1 MKDSLKN
8 QVIRSAAWNVLGSGL
23 GRMVAIASAIILAR
37 LLSPEDYAF
46 AGLGIVLLG
55 IFNMLAA
62 HGFGYYIIQQ
72 KTLNDE
78 TCHSI
83 FWLVTF
89 VGFVLTF
96 FVFVSAPW
104 LARFYQNPDLILIV
118 RILGIGIV
126 VNLIGGVPNALLQRR
141 MEYFKIN
148 ILSIIGTILT
158 SIAGVLIAWF
168 GYGYWALIIPGVAM
182 GLCTASLVFWVSG
195 YCPAFVFKWDEIRKS
210 GIFGLTISIA
220 NILTY
225 IGNNLDY
232 LIMGRYWKPPD
243 FGQYYFAFEKSR
255 VPYQIITS
263 QVSNVFMP
271 AFSRVQ
277 DNLSELR
284 NIFLKG
290 TYNCCLIVYPFY
302 VILIGLADPLFP
314 WIFGEQWYP
323 SVPVFQVFCAY
334 ILIAAP
340 SSITAQVLLALNR
353 PQFFLFFNCLRIVS
367 TLPILLYLGMKGA
380 NILTTATVLMSVW
393 VLLLFVWFG
402 YAYSLMKLSWKE
414 SWNNLKDLIGI
425 TLSMGFVLFASK
437 MLLRAYKC
445 PNLLTVM
452 IVLSISLG
460 TYWYLAR
467 HPISELA
474 KQTYF
479 AVKSK
484 KK

>member
-8 QVIRSAAWNVLGSGL
+8 QVIRGAAWNALGSGI
-23 GRMVAIASAIILAR
+23 GRMLTIASGIILAR

-72 KTLNDE
+72 KALNDE

-89 VGFVLTF
+89 AGFVLALL
-96 FVFVSAPW
+96 VFVSAPW

-126 VNLIGGVPNALLQRR
+126 VSLIVGVPNALLQRR
-141 MEYFKIN
+141 MEFFKIN
-148 ILSIIGTILT
+148 ILSIIGAILT

-168 GYGYWALIIPGVAM
+168 GYGYWALIIPGVVI
-182 GLCTASLVFWVSG
+182 GLCTAPLVFWVSG
-195 YCPAFVFKWDEIRKS
+195 YCPAFVFKWSEIKKS
-210 GIFGLTISIA
+210 RIFGLTVSISNA
-220 NILTY
+220 LTY
-225 IGNNLDY
+225 IGDNLDY
-232 LIMGRYWKPPD
+232 LILGRYWKASD

-255 VPYQIITS
+255 VPYQIVTS

-271 AFSRVQ
+271 VFSRVQ
-277 DNLSELR
+277 DNLSDLR

-290 TYNCCLIVYPFY
+290 TYNCCLLVYPFY

-314 WIFGEQWYP
+314 WLFGEQWRP
-323 SVPVFQVFCAY
+323 AVPVFQVFCGY

-340 SSITAQVLLALNR
+340 SCFTSEVLLALNR
-353 PQFFLFFNCLRIVS
+353 PKFFLYFNCLRIVS
-367 TLPILLYLGMKGA
+367 AFPVLLYLGIRGA
-380 NILTTATVLMSVW
+380 NILTTAIVLMLIW

-402 YAYSLMKLSWKE
+402 YVYSLMKLSWKE

-437 MLLRAYKC
+437 MVLKVYNC
-445 PNLLTVM
+445 PNLLTVI
-452 IVLSISLG
+452 IVSLISLG

-467 HPISELA
+467 CPISELG
-474 KQTYF
+474 KQIYL
-479 AVKSK
+479 AVKS
-484 KK
+484 